1 MTKKS
6 NPLRIDPLSLPTLDL
21 NRRYDAVVASAY
33 LMQCL
38 ATTRKQI
45 ANGTLESFV
54 VGRKRYISGRTI
66 AAQAQGPGKS
76 AAARQKSA

>member
-6 NPLRIDPLSLPTLDL
+6 NPLRIDPLKLPPLDL

-45 ANGTLESFV
+45 ANGTLESFSE
-54 VGRKRYISGRTI
+54 GRKRYISGRTI
-66 AAQAQGPGKS
+66 AARSQGPGKAS
-76 AAARQKSA
+76 ADRQKSA